1 MSDAG
6 SDTSTFAGP
15 GGTPDLDTTGAAL
28 SEADALLEDMLRAV
42 TEQPGV
48 LFWAPDQ
55 TLSLSDYLEKGMT
68 HGDLLALQA
77 RIEALF
83 EDDPRYDVVRASV
96 TQPQGQLAVRIG
108 ARAASGVLA
117 ELQLEQDGQTLR
129 SVQGA
134 A

>member
-1 MSDAG
+1 MDAG
-6 SDTSTFAGP
+6 IETSTFAGP
-15 GGTPDLDTTGAAL
+15 GGLPDLDSTGGAL
-28 SEADALLEDMLRAV
+28 AEADALLEDMLRAV

-55 TLSLSDYLEKGMT
+55 TLNLADYLEKGMT
-68 HGDLLALQA
+68 LGDLLALQA

-83 EDDPRYDVVRASV
+83 EDDPRYDVVRASA
-96 TQPQGQLAVRIG
+96 TQVQGQLAVRIR
-108 ARAASGVLA
+108 ARAASGVLV

-129 SVQGA
+129 SVQVA